1 MVQKSE
7 EANENRIIEK
17 TVKEMEKEMRALSQ
31 GDDQMCE
38 QKGFLSPCYGF
49 QAKLFASNRA
59 YLERKR

>member
-31 GDDQMCE
+31 GDD
-38 QKGFLSPCYGF
+38 
-49 QAKLFASNRA
+49 
-59 YLERKR
+59 